1 MKLFLL
7 LSIVNYISGVN
18 VKSATPAPSVNYI
31 KSNVPTTLTNAPT
44 TRAPTH
50 APSSLA
56 PTYSTDAPSSYVQY
70 TFSDANENLYASY
83 FE

>member
-44 TRAPTH
+44 TH
-50 APSSLA
+50 APSSLV